1 MWRAAAYTPRMY
13 VYDMALAGTVIGDTR
28 EIARGLRDRD
38 VALLQMLVEEYQ
50 DRLVRYLVYV
60 TGRRDDVDDLVQ
72 ETWLRVMERGRS
84 YDGRSRFEPWLFT
97 VARHLAIDALRRRR
111 EVSLDA
117 EADGRA
123 VVEAPVGW
131 ASGRPGLSPFALA
144 ARTEDAE
151 RLAGALEGL
160 QPIYREALVLRFLED
175 MSLQEVAE
183 VVGSPVATVAA
194 RIYRGLA
201 TLRSQMEEKHE
212 S

>member
-1 MWRAAAYTPRMY
+1 MY
-13 VYDMALAGTVIGDTR
+13 GYDMALASSVSGDTR

-38 VALLQMLVEEYQ
+38 VAVLQMLVEQYQ

-60 TGRRDDVDDLVQ
+60 LGRRDGVDDVVQ

-97 VARHLAIDALRRRR
+97 VARHLAIDFLRRRR

-117 EADGRA
+117 EDG
-123 VVEAPVGW
+123 
-131 ASGRPGLSPFALA
+131 GRPGAAAPLSEMQSPFALA

-151 RLAGALEGL
+151 RLAAALQGL
-160 QPIYREALVLRFLED
+160 QAVTREALVLRFMED
-175 MSLQEVAE
+175 MSLQEIAA
-183 VVGSPVATVAA
+183 VVHAPVPTVAA

-201 TLRSQMEEKHE
+201 ALRSQMEEKHE
-212 S
+212 R

>member
-1 MWRAAAYTPRMY
+1 MY
-13 VYDMALAGTVIGDTR
+13 GYDMALAGTVNRDTGDTR
-28 EIARGLRDRD
+28 EIARGLRTRD
-38 VALLQMLVEEYQ
+38 VAVLQLLVEEYQ

-60 TGRRDDVDDLVQ
+60 LGRRDGVDDLVQ
-72 ETWLRVMERGRS
+72 ETWLRVMERGKS

-117 EADGRA
+117 EEDGRP
-123 VVEAPVGW
+123 VVMAPV
-131 ASGRPGLSPFALA
+131 SEMPSPFALA

-151 RLAGALEGL
+151 RLAAALQGL
-160 QPIYREALVLRFLED
+160 QGITREALVLRFMED
-175 MSLQEVAE
+175 MSLQEIAA
-183 VVGSPVATVAA
+183 VVNAPVPTVAA

-201 TLRSQMEEKHE
+201 ALRSQMEESHG

>member
-1 MWRAAAYTPRMY
+1 MY
-13 VYDMALAGTVIGDTR
+13 GYDMALAGTVNGDTRGDPR
-28 EIARGLRDRD
+28 EIARGLRERD

-60 TGRRDDVDDLVQ
+60 TGRRDEVDDLVQ

-97 VARHLAIDALRRRR
+97 VARHLTIDHLRRRR

-117 EADGRA
+117 EDDGRPL
-123 VVEAPVGW
+123 VEAPV
-131 ASGRPGLSPFALA
+131 SQGLSPFAQA

-151 RLAGALEGL
+151 RLSGALEGL

-175 MSLQEVAE
+175 MSLQEIAE

-201 TLRSQMEEKHE
+201 ALRSQMEEKHE

>member
-1 MWRAAAYTPRMY
+1 M
-13 VYDMALAGTVIGDTR
+13 YDMALADTVSSDTR
-28 EIARGLRDRD
+28 EIARGLRERD

-60 TGRRDDVDDLVQ
+60 LGRRDGVDDLVQ
-72 ETWLRVMERGRS
+72 ETWLRVMERGKS

-97 VARHLAIDALRRRR
+97 VARHLAIDFLRRRR

-117 EADGRA
+117 EDDGRP
-123 VVEAPVGW
+123 VVMAPV
-131 ASGRPGLSPFALA
+131 SEMPSPFVLA

-151 RLAGALEGL
+151 RLAAALQGL
-160 QPIYREALVLRFLED
+160 QAMYREALVLRFMED
-175 MSLQEVAE
+175 MSLQEIAAVANA
-183 VVGSPVATVAA
+183 PVPTVAA

-212 S
+212 R

>member
-1 MWRAAAYTPRMY
+1 MY
-13 VYDMALAGTVIGDTR
+13 VYDMALAGTVKRDTGDTR
-28 EIARGLRDRD
+28 EIARGLRERD

-60 TGRRDDVDDLVQ
+60 TGRRDGVDDLVQ

-97 VARHLAIDALRRRR
+97 VARHLTIDHLRRRR

-117 EADGRA
+117 EDDGRP
-123 VVEAPVGW
+123 VVEAPV
-131 ASGRPGLSPFALA
+131 SQGLSPFAQA

-175 MSLQEVAE
+175 MSLQEVSA
-183 VVGSPVATVAA
+183 VVEAPVPTVAA

-201 TLRSQMEEKHE
+201 ALRSRMEEKHE
-212 S
+212 Q